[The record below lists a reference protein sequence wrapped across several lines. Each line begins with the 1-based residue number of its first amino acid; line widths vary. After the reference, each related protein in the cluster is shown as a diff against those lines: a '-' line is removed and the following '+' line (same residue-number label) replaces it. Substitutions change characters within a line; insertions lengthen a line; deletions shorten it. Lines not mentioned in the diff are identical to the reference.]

1 MSDRC
6 SFRKKK
12 SLNNIA
18 FTTIIAKILNLNG
31 NYMYSVSFRKT
42 EEPDQR
48 RGEAK
53 SETSQR
59 QNSGSWDLLQG
70 QGPEEVGGLCAN
82 TTLSSEGLLSLPRLR
97 SHLGASPVDCK
108 LLDIMDLIFLNLYI
122 SQCLACSRQSII
134 CRCEPT

>member
-1 MSDRC
+1 
-6 SFRKKK
+6 
-12 SLNNIA
+12 
-18 FTTIIAKILNLNG
+18 
-31 NYMYSVSFRKT
+31 MYSMSFRKT

-48 RGEAK
+48 SGEAK

-82 TTLSSEGLLSLPRLR
+82 TTLSSEHLLSLPRHQ
-97 SHLGASPVDCK
+97 SHLGAFPLDCK
-108 LLDIMDLIFLNLYI
+108 LLEIMDLIFLNLCI
-122 SQCLACSRQSII
+122 SQCVACSRHSII